1 MSDKTLSPFKA
12 YFRLTLQDS
21 INNIFDKDFWDELFK
36 ETNEISGNWLAKT
49 ALSDFKAPQ
58 LKRDANIKF
67 DYDNVLNTYETLY
80 TVNMYH
86 SPIEIELNSYE
97 VKVLQIT
104 EIGITFQDKENEV
117 YTIKTDENFKL
128 ISVER

>member
-1 MSDKTLSPFKA
+1 
-12 YFRLTLQDS
+12 
-21 INNIFDKDFWDELFK
+21 
-36 ETNEISGNWLAKT
+36 
-49 ALSDFKAPQ
+49 
-58 LKRDANIKF
+58 
-67 DYDNVLNTYETLY
+67 
-80 TVNMYH
+80 MYH

>member
-49 ALSDFKAPQ
+49 SLSDFKAPQ

-104 EIGITFQDKENEV
+104 ERGINFQDKENEV
-117 YTIKTDENFKL
+117 DTIKTDENFKL